1 MKTETR
7 EIRFHVPVA
16 LHKSFKDLS
25 MARGFT
31 LAGMLRAYV
40 RQVTSMKHSLP
51 TIEDATPSAEDLSE
65 FLFTASQGRG
75 KPAVEDDPSVEKL
88 ANFLSGTSQGR
99 TRAKYWCRACDT
111 HVVTSVSDDETCIK
125 CGGYVIK

>member
-16 LHKSFKDLS
+16 LHESFKELS
-25 MARGFT
+25 KSRGFT

-40 RQVTSMKHSLP
+40 RQVTSIERTLP
-51 TIEDATPSAEDLSE
+51 TIEDEAPSAEDLSE

-75 KPAVEDDPSVEKL
+75 NPEGKA
-88 ANFLSGTSQGR
+88 
-99 TRAKYWCRACDT
+99 RAKYWCRACDT
-111 HVVTSVSDDETCIK
+111 HVATAVNDDETCIK